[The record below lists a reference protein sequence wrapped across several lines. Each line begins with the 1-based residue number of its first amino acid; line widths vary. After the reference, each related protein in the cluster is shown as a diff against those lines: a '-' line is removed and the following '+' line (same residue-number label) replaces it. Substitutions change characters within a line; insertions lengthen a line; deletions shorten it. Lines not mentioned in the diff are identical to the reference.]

1 MGRSGTDTREA
12 DRPNQGPQMKRG
24 EIWSVSL
31 EPTRGREQQG
41 LRRVLIASPDI
52 LNAISPPIVC
62 PITTAGL
69 GQRESGFTV
78 SLAAAG
84 LDTTGVVLCLQVR
97 TLDLRA
103 RKARRIEAVPDFI
116 LDEVLSC
123 LQDIFEL

>member
-1 MGRSGTDTREA
+1 MGQHDGRDKVV
-12 DRPNQGPQMKRG
+12 KRG

-41 LRRVLIASPDI
+41 VRPVLIVSPNT
-52 LNAISPPIVC
+52 LKTLSPPIVC
-62 PITTAGL
+62 PITTAGI

-84 LDTTGVVLCLQVR
+84 LATTGVVLCLQVR
-97 TLDLRA
+97 TLDLKA
-103 RKARRIEAVPDFI
+103 RKARRIETVPPFI